1 MAHAG
6 SLGSLILAAFLFG
19 PPSAAAPSPD
29 TGPAPDTLRVA
40 TWRLLGP
47 LPAGSR
53 EPLADP
59 FWQFD
64 LARLDPADAAPGG
77 IDSVASF
84 LAPGGWARWIPV
96 EPTGDTISLS
106 YEGTDWDG
114 LTSSWGAGGVVSAG
128 LLIGELNVPR
138 AGGYRIEALGIGSF
152 TIDGHR
158 YVGNPYAM
166 ASPFVTPAV
175 LEAGR
180 HKIVLRVSGMGP
192 REVTFRLIPVEAP
205 LLVWGA
211 DPTLPDLIAGEPLDG
226 WGAIPIANLSTERL
240 LGGVL
245 RFGDGER
252 IASVSVPIPP
262 IESEGILKLP
272 FPIRTLRTLT
282 EGERCPQEITLEGPQ
297 GRFSYACSLRIR
309 GPHATRI
316 ATLRSREDGSVQM
329 YGVLPPASDAPGP
342 FGLVLSLH
350 GASCSPEP
358 QVASYSPKDW
368 AYVIAPTNTRPYGFD
383 WQDWG
388 RLNAIATLDEALA
401 RYPID
406 PDRVLLVG
414 HSMGGHGTWH
424 VGTAHTDRFAAMAP
438 SAGWASLP
446 TYVPFT
452 LRRDVNGADPRI
464 LSIVQR
470 SLAPDNPFGVM
481 ANLRELPVYVLHG
494 EKDDN
499 VPVFQGR
506 WLAARAREEG
516 ARVTYREVPEMG
528 HWWDDPATPGVDCVD
543 LPAMMDS
550 LRSWRRTSHPRS
562 VTLRSYDLGTC
573 NRSYWLSVEAADHP
587 FDRIAV
593 DASLDDGMFVI
604 SSSGARA
611 IALDPAG
618 LVEPGKIGMEIDGKR
633 LSATWSGGVIH
644 LARKDKEWTVA
655 TQGPAMPKRAPI
667 KAPFFAP
674 FVFVYATGGSVEES
688 EAARRL
694 AILDAQGWYLR
705 SDGYA
710 PVLPDTA
717 ITPAIMQ
724 ERNLIVYATPG
735 ANAVLRRIAGGLPI
749 RISREGV
756 GIAGRTYRGPIA
768 ARFAYPNP
776 LAPHRLVEIVA
787 GTDRAALELAGNSNP
802 CYSGSGFPDFV
813 IYDAEVRR
821 QGWGAVR
828 AAGFFDEEGK
838 VPIDGRDAVLR

>member
-1 MAHAG
+1 MAAAGLIG
-6 SLGSLILAAFLFG
+6 SLLVATLLAA
-19 PPSAAAPSPD
+19 PPPLTGASRSAAA
-29 TGPAPDTLRVA
+29 TPDTLRVA
-40 TWRLLGP
+40 SWRVLGP

-59 FWQFD
+59 FWQLD
-64 LARLDPADAAPGG
+64 PARLDPADAAPGG
-77 IDSVASF
+77 VDSVASF
-84 LAPGGWARWIPV
+84 LAPDGWVRWLPAKS
-96 EPTGDTISLS
+96 TGDNVALS

-114 LTSSWGAGGVVSAG
+114 LTESWGAAGVVSAG
-128 LLIGELNVPR
+128 MLIGELYVPR
-138 AGGYRIEALGIGSF
+138 TGGYRIEALGVGGF
-152 TIDGHR
+152 TIDGRR
-158 YVGNPYAM
+158 YVGNPYAA

-175 LEAGR
+175 LDAGR
-180 HKIVLRVSGMGP
+180 HRIALRVSGMGP
-192 REVTFRLIPVEAP
+192 REVTFRMIPVDAP
-205 LLVWGA
+205 LVVWGS
-211 DPTLPDLIAGEPLDG
+211 DPTLPDLVAGQPLDG
-226 WGAIPIANLSTERL
+226 WGAIPIANLSADRFP
-240 LGGVL
+240 GGVL

-272 FPIRTLRTLT
+272 FPVRTVRTLA
-282 EGERCPQEITLEGPQ
+282 EGEGCREEITLDGPQ
-297 GRFSYACSLRIR
+297 GRFSYACSLRVR
-309 GPHATRI
+309 GPRATRI
-316 ATLRSREDGSVQM
+316 ATLRSREDGSVQK
-329 YGVLPPASDAPGP
+329 YGVLPPASDASGP
-342 FGLVLSLH
+342 FALVFSLH
-350 GASCSPEP
+350 GASCDPEP
-358 QVASYSPKDW
+358 QVASYAPKDW

-406 PDRVLLVG
+406 PNRVYLVG

-424 VGTAHTDRFAAMAP
+424 VGTSHTDRFAAMAP
-438 SAGWASLP
+438 SAGWATLP

-452 LRRDVNGADPRI
+452 LRRDVNGADPRV

-481 ANLRELPVYVLHG
+481 ANLRDLPVYVLHG
-494 EKDDN
+494 QKDDN

-550 LRSWRRTSHPRS
+550 LRSWRRAEHPRT
-562 VTLRSYDLGTC
+562 VTLRSQDLGTC
-573 NRSYWLSVEAADHP
+573 NRSHWLTVEAAEHP
-587 FDRIAV
+587 FDRIVV
-593 DASLDDGMFVI
+593 DARVDDGAFHV
-604 SSSGARA
+604 SCAGARA
-611 IALDPAG
+611 IAIEPAG
-618 LVEPGKIGMEIDGKR
+618 LVDPGKIGIEIDGDR
-633 LSATWSGGVIH
+633 LSTTWSAGPIH
-644 LARKDKEWTVA
+644 LARQDKAWTIA
-655 TQGPAMPKRAPI
+655 RQGPAAPKRAPI
-667 KAPFFAP
+667 KAAFFAP
-674 FVFVYATGGSVEES
+674 FVFVYATGGSAEEND
-688 EAARRL
+688 AARRL
-694 AILDAQGWYLR
+694 AILDAQSWYLR

-724 ERNLIVYATPG
+724 ERNLILYATPG
-735 ANAVLRRIAGGLPI
+735 SNAVLRKIAGGLPI

-756 GIAGRTYRGPIA
+756 GLAGRTYRGSVA
-768 ARFAYPNP
+768 TRFAYPNP
-776 LAPHRLVEIVA
+776 IAPGRIVEIVA
-787 GTDRAALELAGNSNP
+787 GTDRAALELAGGSNP

-813 IYDAEVRR
+813 VYDAEARR

-838 VPIDGRDAVLR
+838 IPIDGRDAVLR